1 MNDLFNLNGKRA
13 IVTGASRETGLC
25 YAQAQ
30 ALRSA
35 GAEVILLG
43 GSDANLAH
51 MEQVTGG
58 AKNGYHIVRGDLTE
72 KTSREAAFQAAMEI
86 FGGKLDILVNGA
98 GTQFRCPAAEFPAE
112 QWERVIGINLSAMF
126 YMCQLAGRV
135 MLEQGSGKIINVA
148 SMNSFLGGHIVPA
161 YSASKGGVVQLTRAL
176 SNEWMP
182 RGIQVNAIAPGY
194 METELSH
201 DMMVSEV
208 GAAITKRIPAGHWGK
223 PSDMKGLTIFLAS
236 EASNYISGNVIQ
248 VDGGYLCN

>member
-1 MNDLFNLNGKRA
+1 MDNMFDLTGKKA

-25 YAQAQ
+25 YAQAR

-43 GSDANLAH
+43 GTDKNLDH
-51 MEQVTGG
+51 MKQVTGG
-58 AKNGYHIVRGDLTE
+58 AENGYHIIKGDLTDPV
-72 KTSREAAFQAAMEI
+72 SRETMFRKAMEI
-86 FGGKLDILVNGA
+86 FGGRLDILVNGA
-98 GTQFRCPAAEFPAE
+98 GTQYRCPAAEFPAE

-126 YMCQLAGRV
+126 YICQLAGRV
-135 MLEQGSGKIINVA
+135 MLRQGSGKIINIA

-182 RGIQVNAIAPGY
+182 HGIQVNAIAPGF

-208 GAAITKRIPAGHWGK
+208 GRAITKRIPAGHWGK
-223 PSDMKGLTIFLAS
+223 PDDMRGVTIFLAS
-236 EASNYISGNVIQ
+236 SASDYISGNVIQ
-248 VDGGYLCN
+248 VDGGYLAN